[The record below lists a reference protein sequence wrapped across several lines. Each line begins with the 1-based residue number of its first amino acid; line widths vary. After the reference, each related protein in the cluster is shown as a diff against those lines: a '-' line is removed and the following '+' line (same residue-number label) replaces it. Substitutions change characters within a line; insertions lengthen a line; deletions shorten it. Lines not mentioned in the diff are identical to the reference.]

1 MSKSGKS
8 EDRVLKNE
16 YEVLFSGTE
25 SDSDDEFVSAPLAP
39 PPDMKKYGDEMYVA
53 FKKRFTKVK
62 ENRVTIPSTDPG
74 THIAS
79 LVKGFKDEISGTE
92 KPVED
97 LRSKE
102 LVIAAR
108 AAMKAIRNNYICKA
122 LMAAADPDMFHR
134 YFPELKGH
142 HSWFEIEH
150 RATSAAVLKS
160 FPCLRNS
167 VKVRSGPQEL
177 GEVIAAMNLVTEEN
191 SEWERTSSEKDDLVI
206 QLMAELHKGTSDAGL
221 LRIVEKVRKFK
232 EDYPDES
239 DLKPES
245 YLRRLISGY
254 GIGSEKIINKWY
266 KDECSGGKVDTF
278 GMIDMFIREQWPKLS
293 QAGQVRREKRREED
307 AETHRAF
314 MQAIKGVE
322 DDFYPLRT
330 PEGAAGVH
338 AHRAEKSASPT
349 STTNGQ
355 SSMPGPSPGPDR
367 STLPWKRPL
376 QILRDYFQSHPNKC
390 MNCFEEH
397 KWDQC
402 TNVKPDTRDN
412 LAAYLVK
419 EFSEKNGTKFYR
431 HLSAMI
437 DIVATVPHTENTTNV
452 RATLT
457 ETKTTDG
464 NKNYSTVT
472 ETEDGDLTVT
482 ETDKIDGDKSYCT
495 VPETEN
501 IGRDKSYCTAPET
514 ANTDR
519 DKSDCIAPEATATET
534 EKIADDSF
542 FLTVDGTQ
550 LTTIENL
557 IPSEITS
564 EFIIDTGADASVTGN
579 KALIQDFQ
587 SWGHLSI
594 YDSGGHHHLS
604 EGYGHIKLGDHVIRC
619 YYVPTLEVS
628 VISIYDLHDL
638 AEHTIFRSNGDVY
651 LTDTG
656 KKVLQKVGYMERQHF
671 HSMVGFVGLQN
682 KKDKFNAYNIHR
694 VHAHP
699 NVEVTRQLCLDNQIP
714 FTKADET
721 AIRNCPSCFRTK
733 GKAMSHNG
741 HPSNPP
747 KYPLHRLHM
756 DSMELG
762 NSRYV
767 TLIIDGF
774 TLYVWH
780 VMNTDKGELL
790 KMSKMEIERIQ
801 NEFPEYKCVFIT
813 KDNGT
818 ELPTEKFLKEEF
830 NIVAD
835 KIPAYTPQLNGL
847 AERMNGVILLKAI
860 SLLDDATTND
870 VIRELLELLAIR
882 HAILVHNT
890 VPNSEG
896 STPKA
901 LLHGKKVKINRGMPI
916 FGSDV
921 IVQLSNASDLMN
933 EKLQTHRLPGIYVAR
948 TPLIVWYILY
958 GQISNNRMKKW
969 SLKNTAISVSTMS
982 SRTCAK
988 SKPPWRQQH
997 THLPRSTNQRPS
1009 QVSLTSSSANQGPKQ
1024 AKRGKQPR
1032 FPRSKPIQELHSQAD
1047 SREKRQVAQIT
1058 DFEQNVRSELKN
1070 DQLVLHERH
1079 RDEFGNIIR
1088 TGFTQVGQLVNQGIQ
1103 AIADHTD
1110 RQNERRD
1117 NNLRT
1122 AFTQGYE
1129 SLSNHLDKG
1138 LHAIAD
1144 HTENTNAVRDQNIRT
1159 ELGHALITGSDMIT
1173 QYIDHRIVDET
1184 QPAAYIVHDAFFDEI
1199 RREYVEVNRHQI
1211 EEEQYD
1217 QTLIRDD
1224 AASTNNPAGKLITAD
1239 GVSIDIPTEEE
1250 MTDEE
1255 MTPERAPPPLRPLFS
1270 PESSLTSID
1279 FTSHVTP
1286 ANVVRQEIFSPESSM
1301 TSEEFPR
1308 PQHIA
1313 YKERFSPATSVTSAE
1328 FDPITTDTI
1337 HSHTAADTDVF
1348 STDDSDGPATTDESL
1363 DNIGPLDSPGHD
1375 GNDPAHDSEDEY
1387 SDASEH
1393 FIPAREESHKSS
1405 SAPIHDATAAFPDRP
1420 PTEPLPSTHITS
1432 SVADAPADVSPTM
1445 GAPDPVSITMGAD
1458 PTYKSPYMISINSLQ
1473 DTHRSQGGRPNTTD
1487 QIQQATHEIKN
1498 MRNYLIQKYGNEA
1511 VEQAEEDEIRK
1522 LQNMEVYDEV
1532 EKHAKPNAERLIGTR
1547 FVYTEDVNDKKSN
1560 GKVKARLV
1568 AQGFKQEIEREET
1581 YSPVVSPDSLR
1592 LFMTASVIKRMELK
1606 AMDVSSAY
1614 LHSSLKIPVYVRPP
1628 SGIRGVDDRKLWMCT
1643 KALYGLKNAGRA
1655 WYLMIKEK
1663 LEENGFKRV
1672 RSERSIFRKITARGT
1687 EVIIALYVDDL
1698 LVGVEDE
1705 KDYEDFQ
1712 NYMRDEAKIKIKDLG
1727 EAKDFCGVQIDRI
1740 DGGYKIHQKKYI
1752 DELLGKFERFM
1763 TQETQTVPFKEYD
1776 RERYESEL
1784 NAKELRLARDVDLA
1798 QLKRVLLYLR
1808 DTKDF
1813 AIEIRENH
1821 YPDNKVKLYAFADAS
1836 FANEEGRKSR
1846 TGYIIYLN
1854 GTPIAW
1860 KSKKQTLVTTS
1871 THASEYV
1878 ALSTTVNDLLWLRD
1892 LFQELGIETVE
1903 VPKILEDNRG
1913 VVLSVNG
1920 TGNNPSCNKHL
1931 DVKVKHV
1938 QERVSIGD
1946 IEVESVGT
1954 EDNVAD
1960 TLTKG
1965 LTRIPFGRHYP
1976 YLGFDGKFMIRAL
1989 KAMRSYCPVCRE

>member
-1 MSKSGKS
+1 
-8 EDRVLKNE
+8 
-16 YEVLFSGTE
+16 
-25 SDSDDEFVSAPLAP
+25 
-39 PPDMKKYGDEMYVA
+39 
-53 FKKRFTKVK
+53 
-62 ENRVTIPSTDPG
+62 
-74 THIAS
+74 
-79 LVKGFKDEISGTE
+79 
-92 KPVED
+92 
-97 LRSKE
+97 
-102 LVIAAR
+102 
-108 AAMKAIRNNYICKA
+108 
-122 LMAAADPDMFHR
+122 
-134 YFPELKGH
+134 
-142 HSWFEIEH
+142 
-150 RATSAAVLKS
+150 
-160 FPCLRNS
+160 
-167 VKVRSGPQEL
+167 
-177 GEVIAAMNLVTEEN
+177 MNLVTEEN

-239 DLKPES
+239 DLKPETS
-245 YLRRLISGY
+245 LRRLISGY
-254 GIGSEKIINKWY
+254 GIGSEKSSINGTKTSVWVQD
-266 KDECSGGKVDTF
+266 KSD
-278 GMIDMFIREQWPKLS
+278 
-293 QAGQVRREKRREED
+293 VRSAERGRRN
-307 AETHRAF
+307 ASRVHAK
-314 MQAIKGVE
+314 AIKGVE

-330 PEGAAGVH
+330 PEGAARVH
-338 AHRAEKSASPT
+338 AHRAEKMASPT

-355 SSMPGPSPGPDR
+355 
-367 STLPWKRPL
+367 T
-376 QILRDYFQSHPNKC
+376 
-390 MNCFEEH
+390 
-397 KWDQC
+397 
-402 TNVKPDTRDN
+402 
-412 LAAYLVK
+412 
-419 EFSEKNGTKFYR
+419 
-431 HLSAMI
+431 
-437 DIVATVPHTENTTNV
+437 
-452 RATLT
+452 TLT

-519 DKSDCIAPEATATET
+519 DKSDFNYDRKPNT
-534 EKIADDSF
+534 KRDQNSSS
-542 FLTVDGTQ
+542 
-550 LTTIENL
+550 
-557 IPSEITS
+557 IPVP
-564 EFIIDTGADASVTGN
+564 FIGDEMQQGP
-579 KALIQDFQ
+579 LIQDFQ

-604 EGYGHIKLGDHVIRC
+604 EGYGHIKLGDHVIQC
-619 YYVPTLEVS
+619 YYVPTLE
-628 VISIYDLHDL
+628 
-638 AEHTIFRSNGDVY
+638 
-651 LTDTG
+651 
-656 KKVLQKVGYMERQHF
+656 KVGYMERQHF

-699 NVEVTRQLCLDNQIP
+699 NVEVTRQYALDNQIP

-721 AIRNCPSCFRTK
+721 AIRNCPSCFPNK
-733 GKAMSHNG
+733 GQKKMSHNG
-741 HPSNPP
+741 HPSNPQ
-747 KYPLHRLHM
+747 YPLHRLHM

-762 NSRYV
+762 NS
-767 TLIIDGF
+767 
-774 TLYVWH
+774 
-780 VMNTDKGELL
+780 
-790 KMSKMEIERIQ
+790 
-801 NEFPEYKCVFIT
+801 
-813 KDNGT
+813 
-818 ELPTEKFLKEEF
+818 
-830 NIVAD
+830 
-835 KIPAYTPQLNGL
+835 
-847 AERMNGVILLKAI
+847 
-860 SLLDDATTND
+860 
-870 VIRELLELLAIR
+870 R

-921 IVQLSNASDLMN
+921 IVQLSNASDLK
-933 EKLQTHRLPGIYVAR
+933 ERKLQAHRLPGIYVGTYASNSVVHLIWTNFKQPYEKMVIKEYCNISFNYEFTHMR
-948 TPLIVWYILY
+948 QAEAAMETAAHAFATADEPTATASFPNLIVSQPRSKASKARKATKVPKIKTVEPGPPLHAEP
-958 GQISNNRMKKW
+958 QFTQEQRDLLLQHVDEHA
-969 SLKNTAISVSTMS
+969 SLKNQVELLTHDRQAVTEAREAQQQAIQS
-982 SRTCAK
+982 SNDRIAALEDGRRLMIQYIELLRENLAEKSLSMHEIRETITKISDKFEHFRTRCAIQANFLKLIDYQENSIQNYTPRQTPARSAK
-988 SKPPWRQQH
+988 S
-997 THLPRSTNQRPS
+997 
-1009 QVSLTSSSANQGPKQ
+1009 
-1024 AKRGKQPR
+1024 
-1032 FPRSKPIQELHSQAD
+1032 SK
-1047 SREKRQVAQIT
+1047 IT
-1058 DFEQNVRSELKN
+1058 DFEQN
-1070 DQLVLHERH
+1070 
-1079 RDEFGNIIR
+1079 
-1088 TGFTQVGQLVNQGIQ
+1088 
-1103 AIADHTD
+1103 
-1110 RQNERRD
+1110 NERRN

-1173 QYIDHRIVDET
+1173 QYIDHRIADET

-1255 MTPERAPPPLRPLFS
+1255 MTSNEPHP
-1270 PESSLTSID
+1270 
-1279 FTSHVTP
+1279 
-1286 ANVVRQEIFSPESSM
+1286 
-1301 TSEEFPR
+1301 
-1308 PQHIA
+1308 
-1313 YKERFSPATSVTSAE
+1313 

-1458 PTYKSPYMISINSLQ
+1458 PPTTAIHDPVPETMGADPPMLNAQGRSPQLVPVPTTGPLGLDSTEPTIDVNLRNVTRLQ
-1473 DTHRSQGGRPNTTD
+1473 KRRQFRLQQRRQSNHPVSTRPSKNRTRTLNAHYSPHLPQTFFDVQFPEDQSVTRHSTD
-1487 QIQQATHEIKN
+1487 RRGE
-1498 MRNYLIQKYGNEA
+1498 MKYA
-1511 VEQAEEDEIRK
+1511 K

-1547 FVYTEDVNDKKSN
+1547 FVYTGTSTTRNQTGRYDFCSKDSN
-1560 GKVKARLV
+1560 K
-1568 AQGFKQEIEREET
+1568 EIEREDLLT
-1581 YSPVVSPDSLR
+1581 RSTARTVSR
-1592 LFMTASVIKRMELK
+1592 LFMTTSVIKRMELK
-1606 AMDVSSAY
+1606 AMDVSECISPFEP
-1614 LHSSLKIPVYVRPP
+1614 KIPVYVRPP

-1643 KALYGLKNAGRA
+1643 KALYGIKNAGRA

-1784 NAKELRLARDVDLA
+1784 NAKELRLYQELLGSYNWLAGISRPDLGFCVSKFGSLTKGARDVDLA